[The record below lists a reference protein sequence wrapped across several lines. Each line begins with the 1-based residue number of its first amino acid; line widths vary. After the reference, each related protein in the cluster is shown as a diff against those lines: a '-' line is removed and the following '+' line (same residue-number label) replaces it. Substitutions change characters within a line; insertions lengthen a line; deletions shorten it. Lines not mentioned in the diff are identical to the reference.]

1 MGNTFFFFFF
11 IFTLWIFLSCTPQE
25 KKEELYDYEHYVC
38 GLSTHAW
45 GGVFF
50 FFFFK
55 FRWIKK
61 IGELNICGVVWMGVA
76 FL

>member
-1 MGNTFFFFFF
+1 MKTKCVVFQ
-11 IFTLWIFLSCTPQE
+11 LM
-25 KKEELYDYEHYVC
+25 
-38 GLSTHAW
+38 
-45 GGVFF
+45 GGVVFS